1 MNEVAS
7 KRQPKQMPLDSYS
20 ECNALFGAFRSLL
33 VRKSNFLIGFV
44 VSVGIFSCGELASA
58 AQTELGSNQGTDVN
72 AIILDRLQSVRST
85 PADQRAEVR
94 RVLLRDLLQAPKVSK
109 VAAVTSTSVKRPTSD
124 FSISTYKLLDFIS
137 GAESGVQGYNAVQ
150 LRARILPPKPPTHMT
165 LAEIRQWIEA
175 TPGQQHAIGRYQ
187 IIPSTLEYLIH
198 ALDLRADMIFDQRL
212 QDKLAM
218 RLLEDAG
225 LNQFRNGLIDADSFM
240 DEVAFV
246 WAGLPLKS
254 GFSAYHGFNGNR
266 ATVSRAEYEARF
278 KEIFQ

>member
-1 MNEVAS
+1 MNEVVS
-7 KRQPKQMPLDSYS
+7 KRQPMQMPLDTYS
-20 ECNALFGAFRSLL
+20 ECNALFGVLRILL
-33 VRKSNFLIGFV
+33 LRKNNFLFGFV
-44 VSVGIFSCGELASA
+44 VSVGMFSCVELASA
-58 AQTELGSNQGTDVN
+58 AQTELGSKREADVN
-72 AIILDRLQSVRST
+72 AIILDRLETVRSA

-94 RVLLRDLLQAPKVSK
+94 RVLLRDLLLAPKVSK
-109 VAAVTSTSVKRPTSD
+109 LAAVTPTSVKLPNSG
-124 FSISTYKLLDFIS
+124 FSISAYKLLDFIS
-137 GAESGVQGYNAVQ
+137 GAEAGDQGYNAVQ
-150 LRARILPPKPPTHMT
+150 LRARILPPKPPTKMT

-198 ALDLRADMIFDQRL
+198 ALNLRADMIFDQRL

-225 LNQFRNGLIDADSFM
+225 LNQFRKGLIDADSFM